1 MSASAAGS
9 GQAPGSDAAR
19 SGSSSADS
27 GPASRP
33 DAGTGDVSATGSAS
47 GSRPDD
53 DRDVAAGSGS
63 TPGDGVRGG
72 EASDGA
78 PSDANRGEEAP
89 ATGSG
94 RGAAASA
101 PVDAPGSR
109 PDAVRGQ
116 TSGTDAPPITRASGA
131 GERRTGESWASGAA
145 AGDSRPASAWAT
157 GASASGSSTEH
168 RPSEAGAR
176 PVDQPYGVPNGSAAT
191 EPPVRDD
198 QATTR
203 APLGGSSAVSGHDL
217 FAAQEGASQHGGSAF
232 PLDDAE
238 PPEESPDPALARVAA
253 SVEDEV
259 LVVDEQPRYHL
270 VGCRAL
276 AAQQTIPLPA
286 REAVELGFTPC
297 GWCNPVAGLGARH
310 PASAR

>member
-1 MSASAAGS
+1 M
-9 GQAPGSDAAR
+9 
-19 SGSSSADS
+19 
-27 GPASRP
+27 
-33 DAGTGDVSATGSAS
+33 
-47 GSRPDD
+47 
-53 DRDVAAGSGS
+53 
-63 TPGDGVRGG
+63 
-72 EASDGA
+72 
-78 PSDANRGEEAP
+78 
-89 ATGSG
+89 
-94 RGAAASA
+94 
-101 PVDAPGSR
+101 
-109 PDAVRGQ
+109 
-116 TSGTDAPPITRASGA
+116 TRASGA

-145 AGDSRPASAWAT
+145 AGDTRPASAWAT
-157 GASASGSSTEH
+157 GASASGSSTE
-168 RPSEAGAR
+168 AGAR
-176 PVDQPYGVPNGSAAT
+176 PVDQPNGVPNGSAGT
-191 EPPVRDD
+191 ERPARDD
-198 QATTR
+198 QSSAR
-203 APLGGSSAVSGHDL
+203 APFGGSSAVSGHDL
-217 FAAQEGASQHGGSAF
+217 FATNEGASQHGGSAF

>member
-1 MSASAAGS
+1 M
-9 GQAPGSDAAR
+9 
-19 SGSSSADS
+19 
-27 GPASRP
+27 
-33 DAGTGDVSATGSAS
+33 
-47 GSRPDD
+47 
-53 DRDVAAGSGS
+53 
-63 TPGDGVRGG
+63 
-72 EASDGA
+72 
-78 PSDANRGEEAP
+78 
-89 ATGSG
+89 
-94 RGAAASA
+94 
-101 PVDAPGSR
+101 
-109 PDAVRGQ
+109 
-116 TSGTDAPPITRASGA
+116 TRASGA

-145 AGDSRPASAWAT
+145 AGDTRPASAWAT

-270 VGCRAL
+270 MGCRAL

>member
-1 MSASAAGS
+1 
-9 GQAPGSDAAR
+9 
-19 SGSSSADS
+19 
-27 GPASRP
+27 
-33 DAGTGDVSATGSAS
+33 
-47 GSRPDD
+47 
-53 DRDVAAGSGS
+53 VAAGSGS
-63 TPGDGVRGG
+63 APADGVRGG
-72 EASDGA
+72 DASDRS
-78 PSDANRGEEAP
+78 PSDAGRGGEAP
-89 ATGSG
+89 ATGGGSGSGSDAG

-101 PVDAPGSR
+101 PVNAPGSR
-109 PDAVRGQ
+109 PDAVRDSGQ
-116 TSGTDAPPITRASGA
+116 TSGFDAPVTRTASGT

-145 AGDSRPASAWAT
+145 AGDTRPASAWAT

-176 PVDQPYGVPNGSAAT
+176 PVDQPNGVPNGSAAT
-191 EPPVRDD
+191 EPPARDD

-203 APLGGSSAVSGHDL
+203 APLGGSPASGHDL
-217 FAAQEGASQHGGSAF
+217 FAAHEGASQHGGSAF

-270 VGCRAL
+270 MGCRAL